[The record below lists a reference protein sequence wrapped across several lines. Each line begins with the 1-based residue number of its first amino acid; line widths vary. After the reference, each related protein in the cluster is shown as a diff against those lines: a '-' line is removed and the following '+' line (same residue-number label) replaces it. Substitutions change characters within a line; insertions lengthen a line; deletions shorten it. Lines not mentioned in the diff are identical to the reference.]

1 MPAVFIPSTSVGW
14 GKVRVIS
21 CTFWPMVLLA
31 VTSRGENSDLDKATW
46 GVADSVEGVGV
57 GDMVE
62 RVRVVA

>member
-1 MPAVFIPSTSVGW
+1 
-14 GKVRVIS
+14 
-21 CTFWPMVLLA
+21 MVLLA